1 MKRKIETSL
10 RRAMDQL
17 PQPDYWTVAEAPVQK
32 MEVHDYVTRQDVP
45 VRPVRRRAPLGPGRL
60 RAGACCGTL
69 FLFSVFPDLFR
80 GRSDGK
86 PSFALDAQPGTRCGT

>member
-32 MEVHDYVTRQDVP
+32 MEVSTM
-45 VRPVRRRAPLGPGRL
+45 
-60 RAGACCGTL
+60 
-69 FLFSVFPDLFR
+69 
-80 GRSDGK
+80 
-86 PSFALDAQPGTRCGT
+86 